1 MGDGDGGIGLSK
13 KDLMDLLFTCIR
25 SGDPSS
31 VRASARILLKRYP
44 DDAETLFFT
53 GMFSFGLD
61 PEEGMVYWERLASS
75 MHNLEGP
82 EAQRILDLIYP
93 QMVEVISNYYVQGNF
108 ESYSGLMSMGK
119 DLAPY
124 GRALVQD
131 VIEAVPS
138 GIQGIDIPS
147 CVQAAFK
154 LRKLATA
161 CLFHVFPGHSLDILR
176 KASDSVAQLASIVNM
191 LGGRNPFAAYSF
203 RVCSSFLSAEWENT
217 ERILDGIGSLGWDS
231 LSDYW
236 QEQRFDEFSE
246 TVGALEVLFQE
257 YFILAA
263 RMPDGADEYLS
274 LRMRDCFDLLPYP
287 GSD

>member
-25 SGDPSS
+25 SGDSSS

-138 GIQGIDIPS
+138 GIHRHSQLRPSRFQTQEACNSMSVPRLPRLFARYPQKSIGFRGSACLHREYARWKELFCGILVSRMLQFPLRRMGEHRAHLRRDRQPGMGFP
-147 CVQAAFK
+147 VGLLAGAAF
-154 LRKLATA
+154 R
-161 CLFHVFPGHSLDILR
+161 
-176 KASDSVAQLASIVNM
+176 
-191 LGGRNPFAAYSF
+191 
-203 RVCSSFLSAEWENT
+203 
-217 ERILDGIGSLGWDS
+217 
-231 LSDYW
+231 
-236 QEQRFDEFSE
+236 
-246 TVGALEVLFQE
+246 
-257 YFILAA
+257 
-263 RMPDGADEYLS
+263 
-274 LRMRDCFDLLPYP
+274 
-287 GSD
+287 